1 MHADGAGRPD
11 GPVHRPWVRGK
22 LPPNGPAAG
31 WKLGAAAGTL
41 GIEGAAGYLS
51 PSLGAVMAVADVI
64 VPLAI
69 AVVLLGAILLGSRET
84 CERVFRLLRWVAN
97 RPEPPAPGPAGVT
110 RRGGVSSRQPRIPRR
125 S

>member
-11 GPVHRPWVRGK
+11 GPGRRPSVRGK
-22 LPPNGPAAG
+22 LPSNRPAAG

-41 GIEGAAGYLS
+41 GIEGATGYLS
-51 PSLGAVMAVADVI
+51 PSLGAVMAAADVI

-69 AVVLLGAILLGSRET
+69 AMVLLGAILLGSKET
-84 CERVFRLLRWVAN
+84 CERAFRLLRWLAN
-97 RPEPPAPGPAGVT
+97 RPEPPAPGPAGLT
-110 RRGGVSSRQPRIPRR
+110 RHSGVSSRQPRIPRR